1 MKLAVCLTLLGILSY
16 PVTNQAAVWQD
27 LQRQYPR
34 QSLQQ
39 LQSATLSMQI
49 LQLPAQT
56 AVVRG
61 TLLLLPATGRH
72 PYSPDVFHTLQQ
84 LSSEGWQL
92 VFMPATDTTTP
103 DVARQALLNT
113 ELRARWQLVQPLLQ
127 RPLVVIAQGEVAG
140 TLHLALAENEDPQFQ
155 LDALVSLGAYLADP
169 TLDSKLQQHI
179 PQQKLPVLD
188 LLTRADHPGAINSAE
203 QRQQLARALQTP
215 FYRQRA
221 LNDFSY
227 HSSQQQWLLREISGW
242 LKTSGF

>member
-1 MKLAVCLTLLGILSY
+1 MKLAACLTLLGILSY
-16 PVTNQAAVWQD
+16 PVLSQAAAWQD
-27 LQRQYPR
+27 LQRQYPQ

-39 LQSATLSMQI
+39 LQSATLSIQV

-56 AVVRG
+56 AAVRG

-92 VFMPATDTTTP
+92 VFMPATNNTP

-188 LLTRADHPGAINSAE
+188 LLTRADHPGAISSAE

>member
-1 MKLAVCLTLLGILSY
+1 MKLAACLTLAGILSH
-16 PVTNQAAVWQD
+16 PVISQAAVWQD
-27 LQRQYPR
+27 LQRQYPQ

-39 LQSATLSMQI
+39 LQSATLSMQV

-56 AVVRG
+56 AAVRG

-92 VFMPATDTTTP
+92 VFMPAPDTTTP
-103 DVARQALLNT
+103 DVALNT

-140 TLHLALAENEDPQFQ
+140 TLHLALAENEEPQFQ

-188 LLTRADHPGAINSAE
+188 LLTRADHPGAISSAE

-242 LKTSGF
+242 LKISGF

>member
-1 MKLAVCLTLLGILSY
+1 MKLAACLTLLGILSY
-16 PVTNQAAVWQD
+16 PVTNQAAAWQD
-27 LQRQYPR
+27 LQRQYPQ

-39 LQSATLSMQI
+39 LQSATLSIQV

-56 AVVRG
+56 AAVRG

-84 LSSEGWQL
+84 LSSEGWHL
-92 VFMPATDTTTP
+92 VFMPATNNTP

-188 LLTRADHPGAINSAE
+188 LLTRADHPGAISSAE